1 MLRTGDACFIAM
13 TEAYSVATQWHGD
26 IPRDA
31 FAIIMQGTRVL
42 LRESSLAQ
50 EVSDSLADR
59 LPRYSE
65 MLWHIDAEADWHFM
79 GQFSGAWGNTPVM
92 LWSLPIAPDGFAW
105 IDVRSLLASLTP
117 AGYDLLGRSMQVLEW
132 ADKHRFCGRCGGP
145 MQTHSRGE
153 RARVCAPCGSSIYP
167 RINPCVIA
175 IITRGDELLLAQ
187 STRFTNG
194 MYSALA
200 GFMEVGESAEQTLI
214 REVRE
219 EVGVEIG
226 KLRYHASQ
234 SWPFSSSLMIGFFA
248 EYVSGEIVCQEDEI
262 VDAQFFHYE
271 QLPLLPPKGSI
282 ARALI
287 DQFITERQTHHA

>member
-1 MLRTGDACFIAM
+1 
-13 TEAYSVATQWHGD
+13 
-26 IPRDA
+26 
-31 FAIIMQGTRVL
+31 
-42 LRESSLAQ
+42 
-50 EVSDSLADR
+50 
-59 LPRYSE
+59 
-65 MLWHIDAEADWHFM
+65 
-79 GQFSGAWGNTPVM
+79 
-92 LWSLPIAPDGFAW
+92 
-105 IDVRSLLASLTP
+105 
-117 AGYDLLGRSMQVLEW
+117 
-132 ADKHRFCGRCGGP
+132 
-145 MQTHSRGE
+145 
-153 RARVCAPCGSSIYP
+153 
-167 RINPCVIA
+167 
-175 IITRGDELLLAQ
+175 LLAQ

-226 KLRYHASQ
+226 NLRYHASQ